1 MSSKGSSPYQT
12 RRRPV
17 ARKRGITTTQITLVI
32 GAVVVAVA
40 LLIVL
45 NSTRLRRATEVAF
58 AYPTGMTQ
66 TGNPYKGSPDAPLK
80 MELYSDFLCGHCA
93 DFANVLEAI
102 SADYIE
108 TGKLQVVF
116 RNFAFLTPESVQAAQ
131 ASLCA
136 LDQSPVSFWRYH
148 DILYASRGGGMAA
161 YSTVRLKGYAQ
172 ELGLDMEAF
181 SRCLDSRAKA
191 AQVQADLDAGRQA
204 GVDGTPTWFLNGQ
217 KHVGAMSESDLRSL
231 LDSLLPK

>member
-1 MSSKGSSPYQT
+1 M
-12 RRRPV
+12 RRRSV
-17 ARKRGITTTQITLVI
+17 ARNKGITTAQIALVI
-32 GAVVVAVA
+32 SAVVIAVA

-45 NSTRLRRATEVAF
+45 NSSRLRHAAGITL
-58 AYPTGMTQ
+58 AYPTGVTQ
-66 TGNPYKGSPDAPLK
+66 AGIPYKGSPDAPLK

-93 DFANVLEAI
+93 DFAHVIEAI

-108 TGKLQVVF
+108 TGKLQVTF

-136 LDQSPVSFWRYH
+136 LDQSPASFWQYH
-148 DILYASRGGGMAA
+148 DLLYASRGGGLAA
-161 YSTVRLKGYAQ
+161 YSTIRLKAYAQ
-172 ELGLDMEAF
+172 ELGLDTEAF
-181 SRCLDSRAKA
+181 NRCLDSRAKA

-217 KHVGAMSESDLRSL
+217 KHEGTMSEGNLRNL
-231 LDSLLPK
+231 LDSLLSK

>member
-1 MSSKGSSPYQT
+1 MRSKSKSPSQARRQPVT
-12 RRRPV
+12 R
-17 ARKRGITTTQITLVI
+17 KQGITTAQIILVI
-32 GAVVVAVA
+32 GAVVIAVA

-45 NSTRLRRATEVAF
+45 NSSRLRRAAGVALS
-58 AYPTGMTQ
+58 YPAGVTQ
-66 TGNPYKGSPDAPLK
+66 EGIPYKGSPSAPLK

-108 TGKLQVVF
+108 TGKLQVIF

-136 LDQSPVSFWRYH
+136 LDQSPAYFWQYH
-148 DILYASRGGGMAA
+148 DLLYASRGGGMAA
-161 YSTVRLKGYAQ
+161 YSTVRLKAYAQ
-172 ELGLDMEAF
+172 ELGLNIDTF
-181 SRCLDSRAKA
+181 NRCLDSRAKA

-204 GVDGTPTWFLNGQ
+204 GVEGTPTWFLNGQ
-217 KHVGAMSESDLRSL
+217 KHVGAMSEGDLRNL

>member
-1 MSSKGSSPYQT
+1 MGSKSGSPSQA
-12 RRRPV
+12 RRRPI
-17 ARKRGITTTQITLVI
+17 ARKRGITTAQIVLVI
-32 GAVVVAVA
+32 GTVVAAVA

-45 NSTRLRRATEVAF
+45 NSSRLRRATGGALS
-58 AYPTGMTQ
+58 YPTGVTQ
-66 TGNPYKGSPDAPLK
+66 EGTPYKGSLDAPLK

-108 TGKLQVVF
+108 TGKLQVIF

-136 LDQSPVSFWRYH
+136 LDQGPAYFWQYH
-148 DILYASRGGGMAA
+148 DLLYASRGGGMAA
-161 YSTVRLKGYAQ
+161 YSTVRLKAYAQ
-172 ELGLDMEAF
+172 ELGLDVEVF
-181 SRCLDSRAKA
+181 NRCLDSRAKA
-191 AQVQADLDAGRQA
+191 ARVQADLDAGRQA

-217 KHVGAMSESDLRSL
+217 KHVGAMSEGDLRNL
-231 LDSLLPK
+231 LDGLLPK

>member
-1 MSSKGSSPYQT
+1 MSSKGSSPHQM
-12 RRRPV
+12 RRGPV
-17 ARKRGITTTQITLVI
+17 ARKRGVTTAQIILVV

-45 NSTRLRRATEVAF
+45 NSTRLHRATEAAL
-58 AYPTGMTQ
+58 AYPTGVTQ

-80 MELYSDFLCGHCA
+80 MEVYSDFLCGYCA
-93 DFANVLEAI
+93 DLANVLEAI

-108 TGKLQVVF
+108 TGKLQVIF

-136 LDQSPVSFWRYH
+136 LDQGPARFWQYH
-148 DILYASRGGGMAA
+148 DLLYASRGGGMAA

-172 ELGLDMEAF
+172 ELGLDVEAF

-217 KHVGAMSESDLRSL
+217 KRVGAISESDLRNL